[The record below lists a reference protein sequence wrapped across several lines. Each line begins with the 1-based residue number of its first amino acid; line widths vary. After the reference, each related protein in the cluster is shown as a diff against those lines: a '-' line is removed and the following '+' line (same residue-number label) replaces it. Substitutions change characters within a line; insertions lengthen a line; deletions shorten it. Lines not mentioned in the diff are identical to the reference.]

1 MVPDDDAVFIGEI
14 DTLGHVGT
22 INGAFVNSGS
32 DPAGGVLGNFG
43 VEGPGFKAVGTL
55 AGERLP

>member
-1 MVPDDDAVFIGEI
+1 VFTGEI
-14 DTLGHVGT
+14 DDVFPSLHGT

-43 VEGPGFKAVGTL
+43 VQDVGGTFKAVGTL
-55 AGERLP
+55 AGERLPSM